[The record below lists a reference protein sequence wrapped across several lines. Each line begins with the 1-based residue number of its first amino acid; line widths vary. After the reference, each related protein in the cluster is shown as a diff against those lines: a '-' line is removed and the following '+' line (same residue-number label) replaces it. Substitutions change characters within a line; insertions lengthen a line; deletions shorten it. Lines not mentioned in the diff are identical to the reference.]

1 MQTLGKGNGRSN
13 NKGAFDFMTAKLFS
27 EAAEIFYTPGT
38 VDVILHPHQHL
49 VLSVYFFFLIF

>member
-49 VLSVYFFFLIF
+49 VLSVYFFF